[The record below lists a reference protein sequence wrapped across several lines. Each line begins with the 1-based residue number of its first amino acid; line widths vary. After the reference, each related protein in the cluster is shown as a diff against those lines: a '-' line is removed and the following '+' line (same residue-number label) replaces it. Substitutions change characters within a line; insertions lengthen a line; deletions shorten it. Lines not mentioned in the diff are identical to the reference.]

1 MTLIEEIHTFARDF
15 INDKSTRT
23 IRRKKI
29 IREAYKQLTG
39 KSIVISCSTCYL
51 EALFELINTTKMATS
66 KGYELK
72 LGATLEAFGHPEKF
86 CTNNELTD
94 ELAEWH
100 LKENPGQIIWFSKV
114 PVLKQNLNT
123 ETVIIPPKK
132 EVPKEDVGNMA
143 DEMIAKATLSPKK
156 IPKTKK

>member
-23 IRRKKI
+23 ISRKKK
-29 IREAYKQLTG
+29 IREAFKQLTG
-39 KSIVISCSTCYL
+39 KNVVISCSTCYL
-51 EALFELINTTKMATS
+51 EALFEIINTTKMATP

-114 PVLKQNLNT
+114 PATNQKLTPEV
-123 ETVIIPPKK
+123 VIIPPKK
-132 EVPKEDVGNMA
+132 EVKEDVGDMA
-143 DEMIAKATLSPKK
+143 EDLIAKATLPPKK
-156 IPKTKK
+156 TAKTKK